1 MVRLEEQ
8 HDPTTRSTSF
18 CCCCLL
24 VVFSLSGSFRLLSAK
39 LAVRL
44 PGFFCGKDPP
54 PGWTPR
60 CCCYLVLFGSEVTGG
75 EWVFP
80 PCYQDLNK
88 KYNVILCYFMG
99 SVYSRYTINLIQHD
113 TTISYLIAMPFTGGH
128 TDVYCTASVPLPP
141 PPITLKKCFGRLHIN
156 FINASRIGE
165 SRKTT
170 YHINNF
176 PSWVKPRRSALPS
189 PGKTC
194 AEEGKPMKCFKQQK
208 WDEMGWFKQ

>member
-99 SVYSRYTINLIQHD
+99 SVYSTYTINGIQPSH
-113 TTISYLIAMPFTGGH
+113 IW
-128 TDVYCTASVPLPP
+128 LPCHSLEG
-141 PPITLKKCFGRLHIN
+141 IQMYTVLLLFL
-156 FINASRIGE
+156 
-165 SRKTT
+165 
-170 YHINNF
+170 F
-176 PSWVKPRRSALPS
+176 PHPQSHWRNVLDD
-189 PGKTC
+189 C
-194 AEEGKPMKCFKQQK
+194 I
-208 WDEMGWFKQ
+208 